1 MSSNVRFRSLT
12 ILFVLLSALLAAC
25 SPSSPATTA
34 PTAAP
39 SGGTAATAA
48 PAAGGDATAAAT
60 PAGGDATAAPEAP
73 TAAAAPATPTL
84 APTVV
89 SSGEGCAPSAPKVT
103 WYVGLGAG
111 TDADV
116 IPKETAWVEKFNKSQ
131 TDACLILQIVHN
143 PESYDTLK
151 AQIAAGTTP
160 DIVGPTGRSG
170 RASFQGAWQDI
181 TPLAEQ
187 AKFDLTQYDPALLD
201 FVKDGGVQVGLP
213 FALYPGVIYY
223 NKALFD
229 EARLPYPPHKV
240 GEKYQGKEWNLE
252 TLTELAKQLTVDKN
266 GNTPNDASFD
276 PNAITQF
283 GLWQGFTDARRMTAW
298 FGGETPYDAKNPTT
312 AKIPES
318 WRTQW
323 KWYYDGI
330 WKSRFM
336 PNGDYANSERFNKG
350 NAFGSGN
357 VAMTWSFTWYTCCF
371 DMKKISWDV
380 AVVPSVNGKLVA
392 GMDGDTFAIMKQSK
406 NQEAAFKV
414 LVRMVND
421 PELAEIYGGLP
432 GKTADRAAFFKSLDA
447 KTAPNKIDWSVV
459 EEMTK
464 YPDLPGHEAWIPNLI
479 KSNDLFNK
487 FKALMDQT
495 PDLDIDKETDT
506 IQQQLDTLFKEP
518 GAAQ

>member
-1 MSSNVRFRSLT
+1 MTRKARFGSLT
-12 ILFVLLSALLAAC
+12 ILTVLIGTLLAAC
-25 SPSSPATTA
+25 GGSPAATA
-34 PTAAP
+34 PTAATD
-39 SGGTAATAA
+39 GGAVAATAA
-48 PAAGGDATAAAT
+48 
-60 PAGGDATAAPEAP
+60 PAGGDATAAPAGDA
-73 TAAAAPATPTL
+73 TAAPEATATPEAASTEPTL

-89 SSGEGCAPSAPKVT
+89 SSGEGCAPGAPKVT

-111 TDADV
+111 SDADV
-116 IPKETAWVEKFNKSQ
+116 IPKETAWVDKFNQSQ
-131 TDACLILQIVHN
+131 TDACLILQVVHN

-160 DIVGPTGRSG
+160 DIVGPTGRTG

-181 TPLAEQ
+181 TPLAEK
-187 AKFDLTQYDPALLD
+187 AGFDLSQYDPALLD

-223 NKALFD
+223 NKDLFD

-240 GEKYQGKEWNLE
+240 GELYQGKEWNLE
-252 TLTELAKQLTVDKN
+252 TLTELSKQLTVDKN

-276 PNAITQF
+276 PESITQF
-283 GLWQGFTDARRMTAW
+283 GFWQGFTDSRRMTAW
-298 FGGETPYDAKNPTT
+298 FGGEAPYDEGNPTT

-336 PNGDYANSERFNKG
+336 PNSDYVNGERFNKG

-371 DMKKISWDV
+371 DMQKLNWDI
-380 AVVPSVNGKLVA
+380 AVVPSVNGKLTA

-406 NQEAAFKV
+406 NQDVAFKV
-414 LVRMVND
+414 LVKMVAD
-421 PELAEIYGGLP
+421 RELAEIYGGLP
-432 GKTADRAAFFKSLDA
+432 GKSSDRAAFFESMDT
-447 KTAPNKIDWSVV
+447 KTAPNKIDWTVV

-464 YPDLPGHEAWIPNLI
+464 YPDLPGHEAWMPNLI
-479 KSNDLFNK
+479 KSNDLFAK
-487 FKALMDQT
+487 FKTLIDQT
-495 PDLDIDKETDT
+495 PDLDMDKEIDT
-506 IQQQLDTLFKEP
+506 LQTQLDALFKEP